1 MMNNTDTICAIA
13 TATGHGAIAV
23 IRVSGENAIGFTENI
38 FLSNQKGKKLT
49 RQKSATLHFG
59 LIKDGNE
66 TVDEVLVSV
75 FRNPNSYTGEDSV
88 EISCHASTYIQQ
100 RILQLLI
107 RQGVRLASPGEFT
120 QRAFINGKM
129 DLSQAE
135 AVADLIASS
144 SAASHRV
151 AMNQIRGGFSQEL
164 NVLRERLLHFISLIE
179 LELDF
184 SEEDVEFADR
194 GQLKELLDE
203 ISAKVKKLIKSFKLG
218 NVIKN
223 GVPVAIVG
231 EPNVGKSTLLN
242 ALFNEEKAIVSDIAG
257 TTRDAIE
264 DVLNIEGV
272 LFRFIDTAGIR
283 KTDDKIESLGIE
295 KTVQKIQQA
304 ELVILMVEAAN
315 DWHVISNQVKYTI
328 DDFNINENQL
338 VVLIN
343 KIDKTQM
350 TPEDIENLQTELPQS
365 KFVTASAKHKT
376 NIEGLTTKL
385 KEIYDIHTVS
395 ENDVIVSNIRH
406 YEALQ
411 QALDALERVEEG
423 LENVISTDFLA
434 MDIRQVLHYIGEI
447 TGEIST
453 DEILGNIFKNFCIG
467 K

>member
-59 LIKDGNE
+59 LIKDGDE